1 MPKLIALTTEKTYK
15 CVDSTL
21 KLRHFIQEFISCTV
35 QQKVYDPARCSA
47 GFKQNKTKCSPFL
60 T

>member
-35 QQKVYDPARCSA
+35 QQKIYDPALVS
-47 GFKQNKTKCSPFL
+47 NKTKLNVHPS
-60 T
+60 